1 MTDDIAIIGA
11 SGIFPGAEDLES
23 FHANLQKGRNS
34 VVRPSDDRVR
44 NGGGELDDEYLLM
57 GYLHRVDLFDHEFF
71 GIPRREA
78 ERMDPHQRLLLQLTH
93 RAIESA
99 GYAPAALRGS
109 AAGVFLAGGMWFG
122 PMDTERD
129 VLSLLGSSGASLAA
143 RLSYL
148 FDLRGPALVVDSACS
163 SGLAALDLAVGMLRA
178 GSLPFAVVGG
188 VTLIPGMQRR
198 ADFNPL
204 PGLES
209 RDQVC
214 RPFDVDAD
222 GLSGGEGGGVLVVKL
237 LSRAVADGDNV
248 FAVVKGI
255 AVNHNGFR
263 AASMAAPSQVAQASV
278 ITQAWRDGG
287 VDPTTVGYVECH
299 GSGTQLG
306 DVVEVDALR
315 RAFIEAGVTER
326 HCPIGSVKAN
336 IGHLGNAAGIAGL
349 FKVIAAL
356 RYGTRYPMINF
367 REPNPLI
374 DFTGPVYPNVVEE
387 PWVVPDGVPRRAG
400 VSSLGL
406 TGTNAHV
413 VLEEAVPVRE
423 DPDAGAT
430 AELVTV
436 SARSQRALERYCA
449 RLLDF
454 AEHTG
459 HSIRSVAHVL
469 NRGRDDHP
477 YRLAFTAATTAEL
490 ACALRSA
497 DPPERSAPDSPRLVL
512 LFSGDALVD
521 DVVWSRLRADCP
533 GLIPVECEQNAGSDP
548 ASALVARQYALYR
561 VAEALGLLTGA
572 DVSLVGTGAGN
583 LVTRVARGRLS
594 LADAAADAAARGISA
609 EFDRDGL
616 RRVVAGFSRTDTIAV
631 EMGAGGVLAR
641 EIRELAPELPI
652 VDLAGDGSRRSL
664 LDHVGELYT
673 RGAAIDW
680 DRYYRDAAIARVELP
695 TYPFEPT
702 PCWPT
707 SRPTMRRP
715 DMPAAPAPREVPTD
729 RPDRAEIERRVAEVW
744 AEQLDITGL
753 GPDSDY
759 FMLGGTS
766 LVGVGVLRALGERF
780 GVPVTFAD
788 LYACRTVSALA
799 VRLGELLGERAAGTG
814 DGAETEQAITRVPR
828 DGRPALSF
836 GQETLWY
843 LDQVNPDSALYN
855 IPGPM
860 HLTGKVDVAALQD
873 ALADVARR
881 HEVLHSC
888 FRTDED
894 GTPYVVTV
902 APEPLLP
909 LVDVSRLGDDHRD
922 RRVRALI
929 HETVVAPFDLAE
941 DALFRATLIKRA
953 EDDHVLVLVFH
964 HIVFDGWSPTV
975 FMRDL
980 AEFYRARTEDVPAR
994 LPELTVQYLD
1004 FAAWHRARLTGPRL
1018 RRGLEFWRSELA
1030 GLNREELPLDHPR
1043 PAVQSYAGDGLTL
1056 VIEAE
1061 LADRVRE
1068 FSRRNGVTAFVT
1080 MLAVLDVLI
1089 YRWTRQGDVCI
1100 GVATSGRIHPTAND
1114 LVGYFNNVL
1123 PFRTQ
1128 VTADLRFDELVQR
1141 CAGTVA
1147 GVLDHEEVPLG
1158 KILSAG
1164 DFERDLAR
1172 HPLFDV
1178 SYTYQNVLPYTGG
1191 LGELGF
1197 SRYAGTD
1204 IGYVAPGTAKFDL
1217 SFGISDD
1224 GTGPMIGDVGYAT
1237 ALFDRATAER
1247 LAAWYPALVAAAMTD
1262 PGTAIG
1268 DIAGPD
1274 LVRAGGG
1281 PGATVAGPAPAP
1293 PVEALAGE
1301 APPAEAL
1308 AGEAPP
1314 AETPPAETS
1323 PGEALAGS
1331 RPRTENPTPT
1341 GVRTDAA
1348 EVMCALFADLL
1359 GRERVGADEGFFA
1372 LGGDSIKSIQLVAR
1386 ARRAGL
1392 LITRQQ
1398 VFTHRTPAALAG
1410 VAQRPGTDAPVVPEN
1425 DAGPIPL
1432 TPAMREFAERAGMPA
1447 VFAHSAL
1454 VATPAG
1460 LDLDA
1465 LGAAVLALVN
1475 RHEMLRSRLLRADEH
1490 DPASWSLQVAEPSAP
1505 AIDSVRAWVRGV
1517 DAAGLSPDALA
1528 DAVAA
1533 HGRAAAGRLDPRD
1546 GVTAQ
1551 LVWLDRGPDVEGRLV
1566 VVVHG
1571 LVVDLLSWRVLLPDL
1586 AAAYTAVRDGD
1597 PPAPPRIEASFGRWA
1612 RALARR
1618 STDPDLVAELPDWE
1632 RILAPG
1638 EPPPGGRPLDPRR
1651 DTTSTLRRVTAA
1663 LPYGVSGELLTRV
1676 PDAFHAETGDVLLI
1690 ALAAAAAEWRAT
1702 RGDGAGPVLVDVE
1715 RHGREPLAGDVDTS
1729 GTVGWFAATHPVR
1742 LEFGDADFADIR
1754 AGGPTAGRMVK
1765 RAREQLA
1772 AVPGNG
1778 LGYGLLRHLAPDAG
1792 RRLAGLPTPS
1802 IGLRYAG
1809 AIIGDGVDPWRLL
1822 DLGGELAGT
1831 VPVAHAIEAVGV
1843 VRDTLG
1849 GAQLHLSLSAPEH
1862 LLAEGPL
1869 GELCEGWAAMLVGLA
1884 GHATDPTAGGHVPS
1898 DFPLVELSQDE
1909 LDQIEAGGGR

>member
-1 MTDDIAIIGA
+1 MTDEVAIVGA

-23 FHANLQKGRNS
+23 FHANLREGRNS

-44 NGGGELDDEYLLM
+44 NGGGEPDDDHLLM
-57 GYLHRVDLFDHEFF
+57 GYLPRVDLFDHEFF

-99 GYAPAALRGS
+99 GYAPGALRGS
-109 AAGVFLAGGMWFG
+109 PAGVFLAGGMWFG

-129 VLSLLGSSGASLAA
+129 VLSLLGSSAASLAA

-148 FDLRGPALVVDSACS
+148 FDFRGPALVVDSACS
-163 SGLAALDLAVGMLRA
+163 SGLTALNLAVGMLRG

-188 VTLIPGMQRR
+188 VTLIPAVQRR

-204 PGLES
+204 PGLEAL
-209 RDQVC
+209 DQVC
-214 RPFDVDAD
+214 RPFDANAD

-248 FAVVKGI
+248 LAVVKGI

-278 ITQAWRDGG
+278 IAQAWQDGG
-287 VDPTTVGYVECH
+287 VDPATVGYVECH

-315 RAFIEAGVTER
+315 RAFVEAGVTER

-349 FKVIAAL
+349 FKAVSAL

-367 REPNPLI
+367 HEPNPLI

-387 PWVVPDGVPRRAG
+387 PWDVPDGVPRRAG

-413 VLEEAVPVRE
+413 VLEEAAPVRE
-423 DPDAGAT
+423 DPDAGPT
-430 AELVTV
+430 TELVTV
-436 SARSQRALERYCA
+436 SARSQPALERYRA
-449 RLLDF
+449 RLADF
-454 AEHTG
+454 AERTG
-459 HSIRSVAHVL
+459 HSVRAVAHVL

-490 ACALRSA
+490 ASALRSA
-497 DPPERSAPDSPRLVL
+497 APPERAAPDSPRLVL

-521 DVVWSRLRADCP
+521 DVVWSRLRTDCP
-533 GLIPVECEQNAGSDP
+533 GLIPVECEKNAGPD
-548 ASALVARQYALYR
+548 AGGVLVARQYALYR

-572 DVSLVGTGAGN
+572 DVSLVGSGAGN

-594 LADAAADAAARGISA
+594 LVDAAAQAGVRGLSA

-616 RRVVAGFSRTDTIAV
+616 RRVVAGFSRVDTIAV
-631 EMGAGGVLAR
+631 ELGADGVLAR
-641 EIRELAPELPI
+641 EIRTLAPELPI
-652 VDLAGDGSRRSL
+652 VDLVGDGSRRGM
-664 LDHVGELYT
+664 LDRVGELYR
-673 RGAAIDW
+673 RGAAVDW
-680 DRYYRDAAIARVELP
+680 DRYYRDAAIARIELP

-702 PCWPT
+702 RCWPT

-715 DMPAAPAPREVPTD
+715 DGSAAPPREVRAD
-729 RPDRAEIERRVAEVW
+729 RPDSAEIERQVAEVW
-744 AEQLDITGL
+744 AEQLDVTGL

-766 LVGVGVLRALGERF
+766 LVGVGVLRALAERF

-788 LYACRTVSALA
+788 LYACRTVRALA
-799 VRLGELLGERAAGTG
+799 GRLGELLGERAAGTG
-814 DGAETEQAITRVPR
+814 DGAETEQPITPVPR

-909 LVDVSRLGDDHRD
+909 LVDVSRLGDAHRD
-922 RRVRALI
+922 RRVRALLQ
-929 HETVVAPFDLAE
+929 ETVLAPFDLAE
-941 DALFRATLIKRA
+941 DALFRATLIKLA

-980 AEFYRARTEDVPAR
+980 AEFYRARTEGVPAR

-1004 FAAWHRARLTGPRL
+1004 FVAWYRARLTGPRL
-1018 RRGLEFWRSELA
+1018 RRGLEFWRTELA
-1030 GLNREELPLDHPR
+1030 GLSREELPLDHPR
-1043 PAVQSYAGDGLTL
+1043 PAVQSYAGDVLTL

-1061 LADRVRE
+1061 VADQVRE

-1080 MLAVLDVLI
+1080 MLAVLDVLLH
-1089 YRWTRQGDVCI
+1089 RWTRQGDVCI
-1100 GVATSGRIHPTAND
+1100 GVATSGRIHPAAND

-1128 VTADLRFDELVQR
+1128 VTADLRFDELVRR

-1147 GVLDHEEVPLG
+1147 GVLDHEEIPVG
-1158 KILSAG
+1158 KILSTG
-1164 DFERDLAR
+1164 DFARDLAR

-1197 SRYAGTD
+1197 SRYAGTE

-1224 GTGPMIGDVGYAT
+1224 GTGPMIGDVSYAT

-1247 LAAWYPALVAAAMTD
+1247 LAAWYPALVAAAMAD

-1268 DIAGPD
+1268 EITVPGP
-1274 LVRAGGG
+1274 VPTGGG
-1281 PGATVAGPAPAP
+1281 SEATVAGPVPAA
-1293 PVEALAGE
+1293 PVEAPTA
-1301 APPAEAL
+1301 A
-1308 AGEAPP
+1308 
-1314 AETPPAETS
+1314 
-1323 PGEALAGS
+1323 
-1331 RPRTENPTPT
+1331 RPRTEIPTPA
-1341 GVRTDAA
+1341 GVRADAV

-1398 VFTHRTPAALAG
+1398 VFTCRTPAALAG
-1410 VAQRPGTDAPVVPEN
+1410 VAQPPGT
-1425 DAGPIPL
+1425 
-1432 TPAMREFAERAGMPA
+1432 
-1447 VFAHSAL
+1447 
-1454 VATPAG
+1454 
-1460 LDLDA
+1460 
-1465 LGAAVLALVN
+1465 
-1475 RHEMLRSRLLRADEH
+1475 
-1490 DPASWSLQVAEPSAP
+1490 
-1505 AIDSVRAWVRGV
+1505 
-1517 DAAGLSPDALA
+1517 
-1528 DAVAA
+1528 
-1533 HGRAAAGRLDPRD
+1533 
-1546 GVTAQ
+1546 
-1551 LVWLDRGPDVEGRLV
+1551 
-1566 VVVHG
+1566 
-1571 LVVDLLSWRVLLPDL
+1571 
-1586 AAAYTAVRDGD
+1586 
-1597 PPAPPRIEASFGRWA
+1597 EA
-1612 RALARR
+1612 
-1618 STDPDLVAELPDWE
+1618 
-1632 RILAPG
+1632 
-1638 EPPPGGRPLDPRR
+1638 
-1651 DTTSTLRRVTAA
+1651 
-1663 LPYGVSGELLTRV
+1663 
-1676 PDAFHAETGDVLLI
+1676 
-1690 ALAAAAAEWRAT
+1690 
-1702 RGDGAGPVLVDVE
+1702 
-1715 RHGREPLAGDVDTS
+1715 
-1729 GTVGWFAATHPVR
+1729 
-1742 LEFGDADFADIR
+1742 
-1754 AGGPTAGRMVK
+1754 
-1765 RAREQLA
+1765 A
-1772 AVPGNG
+1772 AVP
-1778 LGYGLLRHLAPDAG
+1778 
-1792 RRLAGLPTPS
+1792 
-1802 IGLRYAG
+1802 
-1809 AIIGDGVDPWRLL
+1809 
-1822 DLGGELAGT
+1822 
-1831 VPVAHAIEAVGV
+1831 VPA
-1843 VRDTLG
+1843 
-1849 GAQLHLSLSAPEH
+1849 
-1862 LLAEGPL
+1862 
-1869 GELCEGWAAMLVGLA
+1869 
-1884 GHATDPTAGGHVPS
+1884 

-1909 LDQIEAGGGR
+1909 MDEIEAGSGR